1 MRQPAPNQSLSR
13 FCLRI
18 LTAGDLETKLRPP
31 PAGLPDPFLPSIQP
45 PEQPARSPELESPQR
60 STRLPRPAALFDPE
74 ARSQCLARFAH
85 HELMAVE
92 LFAFALL
99 RWPEMPPGLRRTLA
113 LTLVEEQTHCRLY
126 LERLAAHGHQLGDYP
141 GSNYFWRHVAAISD
155 SPAGPRAFLAA
166 MGLTLE
172 QANLDFTL
180 LYRDAFRAA
189 GDMESAGV
197 CQRVH
202 DEEIGHVHAAA
213 RWLDE
218 LSPPGT
224 ADLEAYR
231 DAVPFPLSLARAKA
245 RRFDA
250 PSRRRAGLSEEFIEA
265 VRDAR
270 SSQETGL
277 VPSQPKAGT

>member
-1 MRQPAPNQSLSR
+1 MQKPAPKLSLSR

-18 LTAGDLETKLRPP
+18 LASGDLETKLRPP
-31 PAGLPDPFLPSIQP
+31 PAELSVLREPSIEP
-45 PEQPARSPELESPQR
+45 PESPARDPEIAACER
-60 STRLPRPAALFDPE
+60 SARLPRPSALFDPE
-74 ARSQCLARFAH
+74 ARSTCLARFAH

-99 RWPEMPPGLRRTLA
+99 RWPDMPAELRRTLIRILA
-113 LTLVEEQTHCRLY
+113 DEQTHCRLY
-126 LERLAAHGHQLGDYP
+126 LERLAAHGHRLGDHP
-141 GSNYFWRHVAAISD
+141 QTDYFWRHVAAISH

-180 LYRDAFRAA
+180 VYRDAFAAA
-189 GDMESAGV
+189 GDSQSAEV

-202 DEEIGHVHAAA
+202 DDEIRHVQAAA
-213 RWLDE
+213 HWLGK
-218 LSPPGT
+218 LSPQEST
-224 ADLEAYR
+224 DLDAYH

-250 PSRRRAGLSEEFIEA
+250 ASRRRAGLSEEFIEA
-265 VRDAR
+265 VREAR
-270 SSQETGL
+270 SSQETGR
-277 VPSQPKAGT
+277 VPVRPQTGT